1 MQRAS
6 KVASSS
12 GGFSLDSHLS
22 KKHSFRKIG
31 ATGILALAT
40 FILGSVTLPTPAA
53 LAQNVSVNGGS
64 IQGTITDPSGASVP
78 SATVVIANKDTG
90 FSRTLTTD
98 AAGYYSVGPLNPGQ
112 YQVTVSAPGF
122 QKTVVET
129 VIRTGTATPGSFRL
143 AVGQTTEQV
152 TVNAGAVQVN
162 TDQPGVSGVIT
173 SEQIKTLPING
184 RNFLDLAQLEPGVQ
198 LQSGSTFDPTKVGF
212 SALSVNG
219 ISGRTTRILLDGQD
233 ITDENV
239 GTTMF
244 NVAQGSVGEFQINRS
259 TQDVSG
265 ELTSTGQVLVST
277 GSGTNAYHGQL
288 FYNFQDHNVGFAT
301 TEGVDLPF
309 QRNQFGGAIGGPIIK
324 DKLFFFADSE
334 RIKQDSGSAIS
345 LGPTFAP
352 IQASHPFLQTPYRET
367 YSAGRLDYNGPF
379 NGHYF
384 VRINYDNNSTASSF
398 GKGYGLYGNR
408 DNSPGIAGGVDF
420 ATGKFTHSFR
430 VSYEKFHN
438 LIGDQVIGNSSVF
451 NPFPSQPI
459 TVRNLAEGYYSGPNY
474 LAPQQTYQSDKQFRY
489 DGAWTYGTHNLRY
502 GAGFNRLLG
511 GGFANFFGLSPRIS
525 FSDSGLLSGDPADP
539 LNYHASSVVLGNGQG
554 YFSEIPQFGLPG
566 GGQSDWRTFAYLND
580 SWHLMPN
587 LTINAGLR
595 YERDTL
601 RANQDLGVIPC
612 SAIDAANFISPPPCT
627 GNTPLLDQFAPGLGK
642 RVSQPDLNFAPQ
654 VGFVWSP
661 KSDGKTSIR
670 GGFGIFYDS
679 NVWNNILFDR
689 ENRLAA
695 GLFNETQ
702 SISCSNPAPITFPG
716 GQSVSSINGQTFK
729 QVCGE
734 PISVSGPLFA
744 ALQQQYQ
751 QAVAAAGASGNPNP
765 AFVGETLSI
774 PSSFYAPNY
783 VSPYSMQFNIGVQ
796 RELMPGTVLSVDFI
810 HSVTLK
816 IQQFVDVNHVGA
828 ARFFNAT
835 AAQNAV
841 NATLA
846 SLGATSVDGAIAAGA
861 TIDDFRNNGLDSGL
875 NYLGGNPAAYA
886 GNGLTPDT
894 GAAFP
899 GANPNLG
906 EGLFNFPSGRVAYD
920 ALQFNLRQQKTHPF
934 PGFDNANF
942 EASYS
947 FSRVLSNAGDLDGQG
962 GSDTFFTVNP
972 WDQDNPTRFI
982 GRAGLDA
989 THSLSFG
996 GSFLMK
1002 WGPRIGLIGHFRS
1015 HNPTSLV
1022 LDNTAGQSNIF
1033 QTDVVGDGQ
1042 FTHLL
1047 PGTDPG
1053 YFGHQITTGNLRSKI
1068 AQYNATMANTPT
1080 PAGQMLL
1087 NNGIFTPAQ
1096 LVALQGVQQPIAN
1109 PSGPV
1114 FANPMFKSIDAS
1126 FTWPIRL
1133 KWLGEG
1139 RSLEPGVAMYNA
1151 ANFANWTGALGS
1163 LINTTDAGS
1172 DNSGAYAYVNG
1183 SNGFNL
1189 KNQNRILRGDGTFD
1203 QGGPRSTEWQL
1214 KFNF

>member
-1 MQRAS
+1 
-6 KVASSS
+6 
-12 GGFSLDSHLS
+12 LDSHLY
-22 KKHSFRKIG
+22 KKNSFRNAG
-31 ATGILALAT
+31 ATTILALASL
-40 FILGSVTLPTPAA
+40 IIGSATLPTPRA

-64 IQGTITDPSGASVP
+64 IQGSITDASGASIANA
-78 SATVVIANKDTG
+78 SVVIGNKETG
-90 FSRTLTTD
+90 FTRTLTTD
-98 AAGYYSVGPLNPGQ
+98 GSGYYSMGPLNPGN
-112 YQVTVSAPGF
+112 YQITVTAPGF
-122 QKTVVET
+122 QKTVIET

-143 AVGQTTEQV
+143 AVGQSSESV

-288 FYNFQDHNVGFAT
+288 FYNFQDHSLGFAT

-334 RIKQDSGSAIS
+334 RIKQDSGTAIQ
-345 LGPTFAP
+345 LGPNFQSV
-352 IQASHPFLQTPYRET
+352 QALHPFLQTPYRET

-384 VRINYDNNSTASSF
+384 VRVNYDNNSTASSF
-398 GKGYGLYGNR
+398 GSGYTLYGNR
-408 DNSPGIAGGVDF
+408 DNSPGIAGGIDF
-420 ATGKFTHSFR
+420 VTGRATHSIR

-438 LIGDQVIGNSSVF
+438 LIGDQVIGNGSVF
-451 NPFPSQPI
+451 NPFPSP
-459 TVRNLAEGYYSGPNY
+459 TALVTLRNTAEGLFTGPNI
-474 LAPQQTYQSDKQFRY
+474 LAPQVTYQSDKQFRY
-489 DGAWTYGTHNLRY
+489 DGAWTKGAHNLRY
-502 GAGFNRLLG
+502 GAGFNRILG
-511 GGFANFFGLSPRIS
+511 GGFANFFGLAPRVS
-525 FSDSGLLSGDPADP
+525 FTDSGFLSGDPANP
-539 LNYHASSVVLGNGQG
+539 LNYHPSSVVLGNGQG
-554 YFSEIPQFGLPG
+554 YFSEVPGFGLPQ
-566 GGQSDWRTFAYLND
+566 GGQADWRFSAYAAD
-580 SWHLMPN
+580 SWRVMPT
-587 LTINAGLR
+587 LTLTAGIR

-612 SAIDAANFISPPPCT
+612 SDIDTSIFPNPPCT
-627 GNTPLLDQFAPGLGK
+627 GSTPLLDQFAPGLGK
-642 RVSQPDLNFAPQ
+642 RVNQPNLNVAPQ
-654 VGFVWSP
+654 IGFVYSP
-661 KSDGKTSIR
+661 DGKTSIR

-689 ENRLAA
+689 ENRLKA
-695 GLFNETQ
+695 GLFNNTQ
-702 SISCSNPAPITFPG
+702 SISCSSPAPISFPG
-716 GQSVSSINGQTFK
+716 GISVNSINGQSFA
-729 QVCGE
+729 QVCAE
-734 PISVSGPLFA
+734 PISQAGPAFA
-744 ALQQQYQ
+744 QLQQQYQ
-751 QAVAAAGASGNPNP
+751 AATAAAGSSGNPNP
-765 AFVGETLSI
+765 NFVGETLAVTSA
-774 PSSFYAPNY
+774 FYAPNY

-796 RELMPGTVLSVDFI
+796 RELATGTVLSVDYI

-816 IQQFVDVNHVGA
+816 IQQSVDVNHVGA
-828 ARFFNAT
+828 ARFFNKT

-846 SLGATSVDGAIAAGA
+846 SFNATSVQGAIDAGA
-861 TIDDFRNNGLDSGL
+861 TIDDFRANGLDSGL
-875 NYLGGNPAAYA
+875 NFLGGVPNSYY
-886 GNGLTPDT
+886 GGTPDN

-899 GANPNLG
+899 GANPGLG
-906 EGLFNFPSGRVAYD
+906 TALFNFPSGRAAYD
-920 ALQFNLRQQKTHPF
+920 ALQFNLRHQKQHPF

-947 FSRVLSNAGDLDGQG
+947 FSRILTNAGSLDGQG
-962 GSDTFFTVNP
+962 GSDTFFTSTP
-972 WDQDNPTRFI
+972 WNQDNPTQFI

-989 THSLSFG
+989 TNALSFG

-1002 WGPRIGLIGHFRS
+1002 WGPRLGLIGHFRS
-1015 HNPTSLV
+1015 ANPTSLQ
-1022 LDNTAGQSNIF
+1022 LDNTAGQANIF

-1042 FTHLL
+1042 FNHLL
-1047 PGTDPG
+1047 PDTDPG
-1053 YFGHQITTGNLRSKI
+1053 YFGHQITAGNLRSRI
-1068 AQYNATMANTPT
+1068 AQYNAKYANTVT
-1080 PAGQMLL
+1080 PAGQTLL
-1087 NNGIFTPAQ
+1087 SNGIFTSGQ
-1096 LVALQGVQQPIAN
+1096 LLALQGVQQTIAN
-1109 PSGPV
+1109 PTGSV
-1114 FANPMFKSIDAS
+1114 FSNPMFKSIDAS
-1126 FTWPIRL
+1126 FSYPIRL

-1139 RSLEPGVAMYNA
+1139 RSLEPAVQMYNV

-1163 LINTTDAGS
+1163 LINTTDAGP

-1183 SNGFNL
+1183 TNGFDL
-1189 KNQNRILRGDGTFD
+1189 KNQNRTLRGDGTFD
-1203 QGGPRSTEWQL
+1203 QGGLRSTEWQL

>member
-1 MQRAS
+1 LDS
-6 KVASSS
+6 CSFTKVGFRKAGASS
-12 GGFSLDSHLS
+12 
-22 KKHSFRKIG
+22 
-31 ATGILALAT
+31 ILALVT
-40 FILGSVTLPTPAA
+40 LILGSAALPTPRA
-53 LAQNVSVNGGS
+53 LAQNISVNGGS
-64 IQGTITDPSGASVP
+64 IQGTIADPSGASIAGA
-78 SATVVIANKDTG
+78 SVVITDKGTG
-90 FSRTLTTD
+90 FSRSLTTD
-98 AAGYYSVGPLNPGQ
+98 SAGYYSVGPLNPGN
-112 YQVTVSAPGF
+112 YQVTVTAAGF

-143 AVGQTTEQV
+143 AVGQSSEQV

-219 ISGRTTRILLDGQD
+219 VSGRTTRILLDGQD

-288 FYNFQDHNVGFAT
+288 FYNFQDHSVGFAT
-301 TEGVDLPF
+301 TEGNDLPF

-324 DKLFFFADSE
+324 DKLFFFASSE

-352 IQASHPFLQTPYRET
+352 IQASNPFLSTPYRET
-367 YSAGRLDYNGPF
+367 YSAGRLDYDGPF
-379 NGHYF
+379 KGHYF
-384 VRINYDNNSTASSF
+384 VRVNYDNNSTASSF

-420 ATGKFTHSFR
+420 VTGKFTHSVR

-438 LIGDQVIGNSSVF
+438 LIGDQVIGNSSVY
-451 NPFPSQPI
+451 NPFPNEPI
-459 TVRNLAEGYYSGPNY
+459 TIRNLAEGYYSGPNY

-489 DGAWTYGTHNLRY
+489 DGAWTKGAHNIRY

-525 FSDSGLLSGDPADP
+525 FTDSTLIGGDPADP

-554 YFSEIPQFGLPG
+554 FFSEIPQFGLPG
-566 GGQSDWRTFAYLND
+566 GGQSDWRTNFYVAD
-580 SWHLMPN
+580 SWRIKQN
-587 LTINAGLR
+587 LTLSAGIR
-595 YERDTL
+595 YTRDTL
-601 RANQDLGVIPC
+601 RANQDLPVLPC
-612 SAIDAANFISPPPCT
+612 SDIDTSIFPNPPCT
-627 GNTPLLDQFAPGLGK
+627 GNAPLLDLFSPGLGK
-642 RVSQPDLNFAPQ
+642 KVNQPDLNFAPQ
-654 VGFVWSP
+654 VGFVYSP
-661 KSDGKTSIR
+661 DGKTSIR
-670 GGFGIFYDS
+670 GGFGIYYDS

-689 ENRLAA
+689 ENRLKA
-695 GLFNETQ
+695 GLFNNSQ
-702 SISCSNPAPITFPG
+702 SISCANPAPISLPG
-716 GQSVSSINGQTFK
+716 GISVDSVNGQSFA
-729 QVCGE
+729 QICAE
-734 PISVSGPLFA
+734 PVSQSGPLFA
-744 ALQQQYQ
+744 QLQQQYQ
-751 QAVAAAGASGNPNP
+751 AATAAAGSAGNPNP
-765 AFVGETLSI
+765 SFVGETLAI
-774 PSSFYAPNY
+774 PLAFYAPNY

-796 RELMPGTVLSVDFI
+796 RELLPGTVLSVDYI

-816 IQQFVDVNHVGA
+816 VQQSIDVNHVGA
-828 ARFFNAT
+828 ARYFNKT

-841 NATLA
+841 NATL
-846 SLGATSVDGAIAAGA
+846 SSFGATTVQGAIDAGA
-861 TIDDFRNNGLDSGL
+861 TIDDFRANGLDSGV
-875 NYLGGNPAAYA
+875 NVFGGVPASYF
-886 GNGLTPDT
+886 GGTPDQ

-899 GANPNLG
+899 GANPALG
-906 EGLFNFPSGRVAYD
+906 QALFNFPSGRVAYD
-920 ALQFNLRQQKTHPF
+920 ALQFNVRQQKTHPF
-934 PGFDNANF
+934 PGFDDANF
-942 EASYS
+942 EASYG
-947 FSRVLSNAGDLDGQG
+947 FSRVLSNAGFLDGQG
-962 GSDTFFTVNP
+962 GSDTFFTSSP
-972 WDQDNPTRFI
+972 WNQDNPTQFI

-989 THSLSFG
+989 TNALSFG

-1002 WGPRIGLIGHFRS
+1002 WGPRLGLIGHFRS
-1015 HNPTSLV
+1015 HNPTSLT

-1042 FTHLL
+1042 FDHLL
-1047 PGTDPG
+1047 PDTDPG
-1053 YFGHQITTGNLRSKI
+1053 YFGHQISAGNLRSRI
-1068 AQYNATMANTPT
+1068 AQYNAKYANTPT
-1080 PAGQMLL
+1080 PAGQVLL
-1087 NNGIFTPAQ
+1087 TNGIFTPGQ
-1096 LVALQGVQQPIAN
+1096 LQALQGVQQPIAN
-1109 PSGPV
+1109 PSGSP

-1126 FTWPIRL
+1126 FAWPIRL

-1139 RSLEPGVAMYNA
+1139 RTLEPGVAMYNV

-1163 LINTTDAGS
+1163 LVNTTNAGS
-1172 DNSGAYAYVNG
+1172 DNSGAYGYVNG
-1183 SNGFNL
+1183 VNGFDL
-1189 KNQNRILRGDGTFD
+1189 KNQNRVLRGDGTFD
-1203 QGGPRSTEWQL
+1203 QGGLRSTEWQL